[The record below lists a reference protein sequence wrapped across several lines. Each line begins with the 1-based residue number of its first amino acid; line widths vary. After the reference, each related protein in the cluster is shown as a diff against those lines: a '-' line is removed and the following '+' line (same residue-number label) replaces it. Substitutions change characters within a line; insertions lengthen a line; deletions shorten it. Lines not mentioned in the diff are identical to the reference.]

1 MRTDKGGQVAD
12 LWGYGEDV
20 LTLRALNEDVGEIL
34 KQLGDNSAEKDVVTI
49 YRPSFGRRASY
60 DAAKPRA
67 EFGEFDAIIG
77 TPSAIYLVETKW
89 SQSTEVRSGVVV
101 LRDEQLRRHQV
112 MHWYLAAFA
121 DRGAVP
127 SSERPEDDPPFEG
140 VKCPPGNSVV
150 ARNLQWI
157 CERLQPGREK
167 KVENVLLWIGTDG
180 NVNVPSCSGFRVV
193 ELRHEAEDGSN
204 FIHVKHDTK

>member
-1 MRTDKGGQVAD
+1 MAD

-20 LTLRALNEDVGEIL
+20 LTLWALTRKLDCVLE
-34 KQLGDNSAEKDVVTI
+34 QLGDTNRPEDVVAI

-89 SQSTEVRSGVVV
+89 SQSTELRNGVVV

-140 VKCPPGNSVV
+140 VKCPPRDSVV

-180 NVNVPSCSGFRVV
+180 NVHVPSCSGFRVV

-204 FIHVKHDTK
+204 FIHVKHATE